1 MDSQLMD
8 PKPRTPFAK
17 SLGAPTP
24 KDYDRLVQR
33 ASELSGI
40 SMTDLL
46 SSKRTQ
52 RVSQWRQS
60 IFFVL
65 RHMGATF
72 QEIGA
77 YFNRTHGTV
86 IHGCN
91 TLERNASNKDVRQ
104 IIIDLTKKTDGDP
117 DNQ

>member
-1 MDSQLMD
+1 MNKQ
-8 PKPRTPFAK
+8 RTPFAN

-24 KDYDRLVQR
+24 KDYDQLVQR

-60 IFFVL
+60 IFYVL

-72 QEIGA
+72 QEIGT
-77 YFNRTHGTV
+77 YFNRTHGTI

-91 TLERNASNKDVRQ
+91 TLEKNASNKTVRQ
-104 IIIDLTKKTDGDP
+104 IIVDLTTKTNGDT
-117 DNQ
+117 DNQQP

>member
-1 MDSQLMD
+1 MSNNKM
-8 PKPRTPFAK
+8 PRTSFAK

-24 KDYDRLVQR
+24 KDYDQLVQR

-60 IFFVL
+60 IFYVL

-72 QEIGA
+72 HEIGS
-77 YFNRTHGTV
+77 YFNRTHGTI

-91 TLERNASNKDVRQ
+91 ALERNANNKTVRN
-104 IIIDLTKKTDGDP
+104 IIIELTKPTNGDTN
-117 DNQ
+117 DE